1 MGALG
6 LGIAAWS
13 YKIDPQRFAFSYL
26 FAFFVSLS
34 LPLGSLFF
42 VLVQY
47 ITKSSW
53 SVTVR
58 RVAELLMRPMPIF
71 AVLVIPLVLTI
82 GQLFPWL
89 GAKHPAAEADAS
101 SETENVVGGVARRRG
116 PRAGRDARPAGRQ
129 RKEDGSRFGAR
140 RRRHHDPQAART

>member
-1 MGALG
+1 MSLRQRARELNERLGPFVCRGAPNPEKSFRLVQ
-6 LGIAAWS
+6 A
-13 YKIDPQRFAFSYL
+13 
-26 FAFFVSLS
+26 LS

-47 ITKSSW
+47 ITRASW

-58 RVAELLMRPMPIF
+58 RVAELFMRTMPIF

-89 GAKHPAAEADAS
+89 GAKHHVAEADATVQLAYLG
-101 SETENVVGGVARRRG
+101 EEL
-116 PRAGRDARPAGRQ
+116 
-129 RKEDGSRFGAR
+129 
-140 RRRHHDPQAART
+140 